1 MKSYQT
7 KTSKLTGTNFRQVH
21 QKVLHIY
28 DAIKKRTKRRVYI
41 RSAYFRKGK
50 VFLGLFWEHLYEK
63 KHYKDQ
69 VRRMKYF
76 PCAIELIRHSKIHPE
91 SKENPNRRE
100 EILHRFA
107 GVTKDGDIFFVQ
119 VKENK
124 RNNQKY
130 FMSVFP
136 LGKE

>member
-1 MKSYQT
+1 
-7 KTSKLTGTNFRQVH
+7 
-21 QKVLHIY
+21 
-28 DAIKKRTKRRVYI
+28 
-41 RSAYFRKGK
+41 
-50 VFLGLFWEHLYEK
+50 
-63 KHYKDQ
+63 
-69 VRRMKYF
+69 MKYF
-76 PCAIELIRHSKIHPE
+76 SCAIELIRHSKIHPE
-91 SKENPNRRE
+91 SKENPNKRE

-130 FMSVFP
+130 FISVFP